1 MTSNALSGKRVLV
14 TGGSGFIGR
23 HLIRALEREGA
34 RVYAT
39 CRTPDS
45 VPSDS
50 PAEWLSLDLA
60 ERDSILAA
68 VQASQPDVVFHLAA
82 RLGADR
88 SLAFSEL
95 ALRENVIGTHLLL
108 AAFLEMKTAVERIV
122 VLGSGEEYGRSETL
136 LITEEQ
142 PLRPVSPYSLS
153 KAASSQLAL
162 TYAALYD
169 LPVTVIRPFIVFGP
183 GQSPAMMVPSLIET
197 LASGGEF
204 AMTKGEQTRD
214 FLYVEDLV
222 DGILAAASSE
232 GAIGEAFNLCSGQEH
247 SIRQVAETARNL
259 IGEGTLRPGAL
270 PYRENEVWR
279 LVGSNEKA
287 RRLLQWI
294 PRTTLEEGLGKTI
307 EWYRTRSDK
316 RS

>member
-39 CRTPDS
+39 CRAPDS
-45 VPSDS
+45 VTADS

-60 ERDSILAA
+60 QRASILKT

-88 SLAFSEL
+88 SIAFSEL

-108 AAFLEMKTAVERIV
+108 AALSELKTVERVV
-122 VLGSGEEYGRSETL
+122 VLGSGEEYGRNETL
-136 LITEEQ
+136 PITEEQ

-183 GQSPAMMVPSLIET
+183 GQSPSMMVPGLIET
-197 LASGGEF
+197 LTSRGEF

-222 DGILAAASSE
+222 DGLLAAASSD

-247 SIRQVAETARNL
+247 SIRHVAEMIRNL
-259 IGEGTLRPGAL
+259 IGEGTILPGAL

-287 RRLLQWI
+287 RRLLQWT

-307 EWYRTRSDK
+307 EWYRNQSSARS
-316 RS
+316 